1 MWHLLLDVTML
12 GHNGD
17 GPGCGSGVRVQQR
30 MFVHIALATMKLGEQ
45 RTCRA
50 STAFEEVFAAIR
62 VRDYNGCGRHM
73 IPHETV
79 HGPGDTIVITL
90 FARSLVTQVLGKWF
104 LRGKSAPEILVHCRL
119 LCLRTPKKHDQEEV
133 KSCGEFSLPFRFFF
147 FSEWY
152 SNTVFRWRRSGDIHT
167 RSRGAE
173 EERRRQ
179 CADLGGAEC
188 VAEVFRTKVTW
199 HCALV
204 LVADAL
210 RMDLRTGVAA
220 WSRPEDHMRRVASET
235 CGTCVLGDGVH
246 VSVVASFL
254 AELWD
259 THETKPTRC
268 FLCSILLVLKLCWTK
283 ECGSSWRHLS
293 LRTSVPADVED
304 RGIILSGGVMDK
316 EHWSM

>member
-1 MWHLLLDVTML
+1 MWDSFAREDV
-12 GHNGD
+12 
-17 GPGCGSGVRVQQR
+17 CAY
-30 MFVHIALATMKLGEQ
+30 ALATISLGEQ

-50 STAFEEVFAAIR
+50 STAHEEVFAAITI
-62 VRDYNGCGRHM
+62 RDYNGCGRRV

-79 HGPGDTIVITL
+79 HVPGDTIVTTL
-90 FARSLVTQVLGKWF
+90 FARSKVTQVFSERF
-104 LRGKSAPEILVHCRL
+104 LRGKSAPEILVHCGL

-133 KSCGEFSLPFRFFF
+133 KSCGELSLPFRFFF

-167 RSRGAE
+167 RSRGAQ

-179 CADLGGAEC
+179 CGELGGAEC

-210 RMDLRTGVAA
+210 RMDLRTEVAT
-220 WSRPEDHMRRVASET
+220 WSRPEDHMRRVATKTSGK
-235 CGTCVLGDGVH
+235 CALGDGVH

-259 THETKPTRC
+259 TREKTH
-268 FLCSILLVLKLCWTK
+268 SVLFVQHSFGSQTVLDNGVQMRRHD
-283 ECGSSWRHLS
+283 GSSW
-293 LRTSVPADVED
+293 
-304 RGIILSGGVMDK
+304 
-316 EHWSM
+316 